1 MAKIKENNRTD
12 LVVSKAE
19 NGMRIDQFIAQ
30 RSGEISKTQVRRI
43 LDHGALSINGRRERF
58 ANRTLQPGDKVTY
71 FIDSGVLTTRKKVDF
86 GDAGNYI
93 LREDGSLIIVNK
105 PAGMPSQATK
115 DPKLQDA
122 SLFFGRGKTIWPCH
136 RLDKETSGILVLA
149 KSRAVSESVMNLFR
163 TREVKKEY
171 LAVVTGKPARDEWT
185 EKCYLSEILEKKGR
199 VEVVR
204 AGGRISETRFE
215 VLGHSKGLSLV
226 KCFPKTGRTHQIRV
240 HLEKANTPI
249 FGDKIYGLGMAQDP
263 IGMES
268 LAVKRHFLHASL
280 LSFLWENV
288 VLEVKAEIPPDF
300 KSVLD
305 KSGLSR
311 YLIY

>member
-1 MAKIKENNRTD
+1 MAKTKENNRTD

-19 NGMRIDQFIAQ
+19 NGMRIDLFIAQ
-30 RSGEISKTQVRRI
+30 RSGEISKTQVRKI

-71 FIDSGVLTTRKKVDF
+71 FIDSGVLTSKKKMDF
-86 GDAGNYI
+86 GDAASQI

-105 PAGMPSQATK
+105 PAGMPSQPTK
-115 DPKLQDA
+115 DAKLQDA
-122 SLFFGRGKTIWPCH
+122 SKFFGRGKTIWPCH

-149 KSRAVSESVMNLFR
+149 KSRAVSQSVMDLFR
-163 TREVKKEY
+163 TREVRKEY
-171 LAVVTGKPARDEWT
+171 LAIVTGKPTRDEWT

-215 VLGHSKGLSLV
+215 VLGHSKGLSLLR
-226 KCFPKTGRTHQIRV
+226 CFPKTGRTHQIRV
-240 HLEKANTPI
+240 HLEKANVPI

-263 IGMES
+263 VGMES

-280 LSFLWENV
+280 LSFQWDEAN
-288 VLEVKAEIPPDF
+288 LEVTAEIPSDF
-300 KSVLD
+300 RQVLD
-305 KSGLSR
+305 KSGLTK
-311 YLIY
+311 YLI

>member
-1 MAKIKENNRTD
+1 
-12 LVVSKAE
+12 
-19 NGMRIDQFIAQ
+19 
-30 RSGEISKTQVRRI
+30 
-43 LDHGALSINGRRERF
+43 
-58 ANRTLQPGDKVTY
+58 
-71 FIDSGVLTTRKKVDF
+71 
-86 GDAGNYI
+86 
-93 LREDGSLIIVNK
+93 
-105 PAGMPSQATK
+105 
-115 DPKLQDA
+115 
-122 SLFFGRGKTIWPCH
+122 
-136 RLDKETSGILVLA
+136 
-149 KSRAVSESVMNLFR
+149 MNLFR

-226 KCFPKTGRTHQIRV
+226 RCFPKTGRTHQIRV

-249 FGDKIYGLGMAQDP
+249 FGDKVYGLGMAQDP

-280 LSFLWENV
+280 LSFLWEDV

-300 KSVLD
+300 KSVLN
-305 KSGLSR
+305 KSGLTR
-311 YLIY
+311 YLIS